1 MMNLPQLKQD
11 AGFTLIEVLVALVI
25 LSVGLFGV
33 ASMQLNS
40 LRGNHSAYLRS
51 QGLQYAYEVL
61 DMMRANRANAISAT
75 ASNNYVIAA
84 NEDPATLGKTG
95 VTLDDL
101 QEWRAGLD
109 GTTNA
114 NSGLPGGQGAISV
127 TAIDEN
133 ADSNPD
139 TWLVRITVSWVS
151 NNADDGTPSVVV
163 ESKL

>member
-1 MMNLPQLKQD
+1 MTNLPQIKQN

-25 LSVGLFGV
+25 LSVGLLGV
-33 ASMQLNS
+33 ASMQLNG
-40 LRGNHSAYLRS
+40 LRGNHTAYLRS

-84 NEDPATLGKTG
+84 GEDPATLGKTG
-95 VTLDDL
+95 VTLSDL
-101 QEWRAGLD
+101 NEWLAGLG
-109 GTTNA
+109 GTTNV

-151 NNADDGTPSVVV
+151 NNADDATPAVVV